1 MAKTII
7 VVGLGPGIS
16 SAVAERFGAEGFQL
30 ALVARNSERLD
41 AAVAAFAAKGVKAQA
56 FPTDV
61 SDPEAVRALV
71 GKVQAALGPVTA
83 IHWNA
88 YGGGAGDILSA
99 EVSEI
104 RAVYDIAV
112 TSLVT
117 AVQAS
122 LSDLEAQSGAVLVTN
137 GALGFFD
144 PQVDAMGVAWN
155 AMGLSIANSAK
166 HKAVALLGEKLKD
179 KVYVGEVVVTGL
191 VKGTAFDQGNAT
203 LDPHDIATKFWELF
217 TARAPRSVVI

>member
-1 MAKTII
+1 MARTII

-16 SAVAERFGAEGFQL
+16 NAVAERFGAEGFQL
-30 ALVARNSERLD
+30 ALVARNGERLN
-41 AAVAAFAAKGVKAQA
+41 AAVAAFADKGVKAQA

-71 GKVQAALGPVTA
+71 GKVQAALGPITA

-88 YGGGAGDILSA
+88 YGGGAGDLLA
-99 EVSEI
+99 ADVSQL
-104 RAVYDIAV
+104 RAVYDVAV
-112 TSLVT
+112 TSLVV
-117 AVQAS
+117 AVQAARQ
-122 LSDLEAQSGAVLVTN
+122 DLEAQSGAVLVTN
-137 GALGFFD
+137 GGLGFFD

-155 AMGLSIANSAK
+155 AMGLSVANSAK

-179 KVYVGEVVVTGL
+179 TVYVGEVVVTGL

-203 LDPHDIATKFWELF
+203 LDPNDIAARFWEMF
-217 TARAPRSVVI
+217 SARAPRSTVI